1 MMMFRGL
8 WRTTRGT
15 AAAEMALVT
24 PLLLIL
30 MMGSVEIGNYFYNEH
45 ILVKAVRD
53 GARYASRQPFDKFD
67 CTGAGTVDASTATAI
82 GNVTRTGVVAA
93 NSTTPIKVPGWVSNA
108 PPLITVTVTCDPD
121 GDATQNFGIYTD
133 LPDGAPIV
141 RVAADVPYRSL
152 FFNLGFGTNGLGL
165 RASSQAAV
173 MGL

>member
-53 GARYASRQPFDKFD
+53 GARYAARQNFTNYDACSGSP
-67 CTGAGTVDASTATAI
+67 GGTVVTDTRNLVKTGLLAGGSDRLAAWNATTI
-82 GNVTRTGVVAA
+82 SVTMSCTTTA
-93 NSTTPIKVPGWVSNA
+93 NSTTLSGIYRGRTTGA
-108 PPLITVTVTCDPD
+108 PVVTVSAIVPYIPVLASFGFRGT
-121 GDATQNFGIYTD
+121 GLSLNATQ
-133 LPDGAPIV
+133 
-141 RVAADVPYRSL
+141 
-152 FFNLGFGTNGLGL
+152 
-165 RASSQAAV
+165 QAAV
-173 MGL
+173 MGI

>member
-1 MMMFRGL
+1 
-8 WRTTRGT
+8 
-15 AAAEMALVT
+15 MALVL
-24 PLLLIL
+24 PMLIIL
-30 MMGSVEIGNYFYNEH
+30 MFGGMEGGYYLWREH
-45 ILVKAVRD
+45 TVLKAVRD